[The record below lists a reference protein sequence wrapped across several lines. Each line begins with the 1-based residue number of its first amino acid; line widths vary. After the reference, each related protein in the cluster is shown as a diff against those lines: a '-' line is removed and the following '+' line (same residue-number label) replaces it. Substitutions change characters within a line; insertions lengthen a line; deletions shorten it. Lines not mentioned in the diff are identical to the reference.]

1 MRRPVNACITLY
13 PDMTSDKGIFFIF
26 VFMFGLI
33 TCTIVI
39 IYGIVHHCK
48 LSHTSSML
56 LLFLDVIIIWTSIT
70 HITKISHSELYNS
83 QKQDKP
89 ITMSNS
95 KRFKPCI
102 EYDIFLLSSLLNF
115 QGQGFPRELNI

>member
-1 MRRPVNACITLY
+1 MRRTVDACITLY

-33 TCTIVI
+33 TIVI

-48 LSHTSSML
+48 LSHKSSML

-89 ITMSNS
+89 ITMSNL

-115 QGQGFPRELNI
+115 QGRGFPSELNI